1 VLTAAKTQELA
12 TLFEETN
19 PALLTRKITATQT
32 RLIILA
38 AAKTDTITNSV
49 SRAKIGE
56 ARDHLS
62 RAS

>member
-32 RLIILA
+32 RLINLA
-38 AAKTDTITNSV
+38 KNKTSAVTANV
-49 SRAKIGE
+49 SRA
-56 ARDHLS
+56 S
-62 RAS
+62 